1 MLCKVGAPGGEGAR
15 IPDGLLRR
23 SIVYEF
29 KKTWTIMATAS
40 GPTAANEVIVS
51 HRPGMPAS
59 FILWKG
65 SVTTEGIDGSTQTFT
80 ANGSGEGIAL
90 PYSEYAG
97 SAGYMNSG
105 NPTTGGFGNSGVK
118 KWIRKARAV
127 AWDLKVDPV
136 AAPLTMSGAAISA
149 DVDMAYGVPRAAA
162 QQGGLAAFWRPVA
175 SPSTTSTG
183 AIKTVQV
190 DLPPPTYSI
199 LSSLPTAVACPAA
212 SGCYLMGKTPADSL
226 EPIPVVQP
234 TVWNSPGEGNQWN
247 NDTVLE
253 ASSAISPDSLLA
265 VYDATG
271 VPPAT
276 GVAGAYGQTLGAP
289 TVPFNVA
296 LAFNSPPA
304 DPQKLYGNFWIGSRN
319 PHQYY
324 AATGLPAGAPIT
336 FTSRLCVECTVDEVY
351 SSDRQFVQPTPKRD
365 VKAVEIVQAIEKE
378 VPASMPSGGGN
389 SLWDAVARA
398 GKGVASFVAGLG
410 LPIASGI
417 AGAVGAG
424 LGALGY

>member
-1 MLCKVGAPGGEGAR
+1 M
-15 IPDGLLRR
+15 
-23 SIVYEF
+23 EF
-29 KKTWTIMATAS
+29 
-40 GPTAANEVIVS
+40 
-51 HRPGMPAS
+51 
-59 FILWKG
+59 
-65 SVTTEGIDGSTQTFT
+65 
-80 ANGSGEGIAL
+80 
-90 PYSEYAG
+90 
-97 SAGYMNSG
+97 
-105 NPTTGGFGNSGVK
+105 TGG
-118 KWIRKARAV
+118 
-127 AWDLKVDPV
+127 
-136 AAPLTMSGAAISA
+136 
-149 DVDMAYGVPRAAA
+149 
-162 QQGGLAAFWRPVA
+162 
-175 SPSTTSTG
+175 
-183 AIKTVQV
+183 
-190 DLPPPTYSI
+190 
-199 LSSLPTAVACPAA
+199 
-212 SGCYLMGKTPADSL
+212 
-226 EPIPVVQP
+226 
-234 TVWNSPGEGNQWN
+234 GNQWN